1 MYLYTYIYIMFKNYR
16 KITNK
21 IYKIMDL
28 LWICYEILKLK
39 KLIYSNIIK
48 SITKIVLFLY
58 INLYHSFYYV
68 K

>member
-28 LWICYEILKLK
+28 LWICYEILKLN